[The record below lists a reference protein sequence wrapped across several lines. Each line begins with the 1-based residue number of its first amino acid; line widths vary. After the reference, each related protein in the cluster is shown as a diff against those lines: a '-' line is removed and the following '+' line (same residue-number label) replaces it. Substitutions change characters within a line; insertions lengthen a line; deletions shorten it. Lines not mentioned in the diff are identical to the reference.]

1 MSQAAQPEKVEI
13 EAKDILLRRVPFLDP
28 NYVKHDGTVSSFA
41 FTLRKR
47 NGIRENALSVDLERL
62 ATYER
67 SIKKASEFRL
77 YSLSVSSARDLVLS
91 VCHDPCPKEEPDNN
105 AHTLI
110 SGTTGRPADC
120 TDSTPNGRKDAPV
133 TINER
138 LSKLLARASQRVN
151 YPDRS

>member
-1 MSQAAQPEKVEI
+1 MSHTAQPEKVAIGAE
-13 EAKDILLRRVPFLDP
+13 DVLLRRVPFLDP

-47 NGIRENALSVDLERL
+47 NGVKETALSVDLERL
-62 ATYER
+62 TTHER

-77 YSLSVSSARDLVLS
+77 YSLSASKVRELVLS
-91 VCHDPCPKEEPDNN
+91 VCHDPCPKEEPDNP

-110 SGTTGRPADC
+110 SGTVGKPADC
-120 TDSTPNGRKDAPV
+120 TDTTASGLKDAPT

-138 LSKLLARASQRVN
+138 LSKLLARASNRVN

>member
-1 MSQAAQPEKVEI
+1 MSQAAQPEKFTI
-13 EAKDILLRRVPFLDP
+13 DAKDVLLRRVPFLDP

-62 ATYER
+62 TTCER

-77 YSLSVSSARDLVLS
+77 YSLSVSSVRELVLS
-91 VCHDPCPKEEPDNN
+91 VCHDPCPTEEPDNI

-110 SGTTGRPADC
+110 SGTTGKPVDC
-120 TDSTPNGRKDAPV
+120 NDSTADGRKDAPA